1 MKGSRSHLAY
11 GWIFIAVLLHP
22 RFRSVDLMLE
32 RSHDGN
38 DKDLGGGRQPLRT
51 PSDVK
56 LVLVSRMIKDKRP
69 RRMDRTGNIQA
80 T

>member
-1 MKGSRSHLAY
+1 
-11 GWIFIAVLLHP
+11 
-22 RFRSVDLMLE
+22 MLE

-69 RRMDRTGNIQA
+69 RRMERTGNI
-80 T
+80 